1 VKKLKIFSLFL
12 CAFTVVLMA
21 CESDPW
27 IHKGNS
33 SDTDL
38 VVISKVTAYGTQK
51 DGISGFKGQVGA
63 VTMSHKVH
71 EDLGMQCFDCHHKE
85 NNDDR
90 IKQCAKCHY
99 GKAGYDTMHGLCV
112 DCHIEKDKGPQQ
124 CMGCH

>member
-1 VKKLKIFSLFL
+1 VKKIRLFPVFL
-12 CAFTVVLMA
+12 CILFFVFAA

-33 SDTDL
+33 SDTDM
-38 VVISKVTAYGTQK
+38 VVITKVTAFGKQA
-51 DGISGFKGQVGA
+51 DGLSNYKGQVGA

-71 EDLGMQCFDCHHKE
+71 EDAGIQCFDCHHKE

-90 IKQCAKCHY
+90 IKQCAKCHN
-99 GKAGYDTMHGLCV
+99 GTAGYETMHGLCV
-112 DCHIEKDKGPQQ
+112 DCHIEKGEGPQK